1 VERVSSVIAAED
13 ADAAVQALLVE
24 AQAVGEDGA
33 VTGPEVTE
41 RDGARIVTASF
52 VITAGG
58 WEFDVVAVQAPGDPY
73 ATLYVTSSAD

>member
-1 VERVSSVIAAED
+1 M
-13 ADAAVQALLVE
+13 
-24 AQAVGEDGA
+24 GEDGA
-33 VTGPEVTE
+33 VTGPEVME

-58 WEFDVVAVQAPGDPY
+58 WGFDVVAVRAPGDPY